1 MNKGAQILLRVVCIA
16 WACGAV
22 SVWADPQV
30 IEKAKRL
37 LAEGNPKQA
46 YMELIAI
53 QGKSAGNV
61 DFDYLLGVAALDS
74 GKLEDAIIAFERVLA
89 INPKHAGAQMDL
101 SRAYYATGSFD
112 LAEAGFLKL
121 KASNPPPAAA
131 AAIER
136 YLIAIE
142 DRKRQNTAGWTGYGE
157 LGLGYD
163 SNITGVPQDFGAAAQ
178 QSFGIPGVDATG
190 NAIKRAAPFAYA
202 EVGGEFNQPLRQGFS
217 LFAGGDLRGRAYRQE
232 SDFNLVQADAWAGIA
247 LIDGPNQW
255 RGSVGYLY
263 YDQQGAATG
272 DPQPTNERRDAN
284 AVLNWRYNVDPQ
296 TQWGLGLQ
304 YRQVRF
310 PTNDIEDFNQVFLS
324 GSYLKSFAS
333 QGTPMLVLTG
343 FVADDEAT
351 NTFADGVTSK
361 SKNLAGLRAYYQYS
375 VSQKLLGFG
384 SLGYIYRKDKDDY
397 ARSTTVASGRDQF
410 GEASIGLIW
419 QFQKTCAVRAIYLY
433 TQNNSNIA
441 IYDYNR
447 SEVITAVRCDL
458 N

>member
-1 MNKGAQILLRVVCIA
+1 
-16 WACGAV
+16 
-22 SVWADPQV
+22 
-30 IEKAKRL
+30 
-37 LAEGNPKQA
+37 
-46 YMELIAI
+46 
-53 QGKSAGNV
+53 
-61 DFDYLLGVAALDS
+61 
-74 GKLEDAIIAFERVLA
+74 
-89 INPKHAGAQMDL
+89 
-101 SRAYYATGSFD
+101 
-112 LAEAGFLKL
+112 
-121 KASNPPPAAA
+121 
-131 AAIER
+131 
-136 YLIAIE
+136 
-142 DRKRQNTAGWTGYGE
+142 
-157 LGLGYD
+157 
-163 SNITGVPQDFGAAAQ
+163 
-178 QSFGIPGVDATG
+178 
-190 NAIKRAAPFAYA
+190 
-202 EVGGEFNQPLRQGFS
+202 
-217 LFAGGDLRGRAYRQE
+217 
-232 SDFNLVQADAWAGIA
+232 
-247 LIDGPNQW
+247 
-255 RGSVGYLY
+255 
-263 YDQQGAATG
+263 
-272 DPQPTNERRDAN
+272 
-284 AVLNWRYNVDPQ
+284 
-296 TQWGLGLQ
+296 LQ